1 MINKYY
7 RPDIDGLRGI
17 AVLAVNFFNFDISFF
32 KGGFLGV
39 DIFFVISGY
48 LITNLIL
55 REINEG
61 NFKILIFFERRI
73 RRIVPALFTVIII
86 SIPLAYYNLSAG
98 VIKDYWQS
106 VLSSLLFYQIIFLL
120 LRKTAL
126 IFPQSL
132 NPYCIRG
139 VFQLKSNS
147 I

>member
-17 AVLAVNFFNFDISFF
+17 AVLAVIFFHFDISFF

-86 SIPLAYYNLSAG
+86 SIPF
-98 VIKDYWQS
+98 
-106 VLSSLLFYQIIFLL
+106 SLL
-120 LRKTAL
+120 
-126 IFPQSL
+126 
-132 NPYCIRG
+132 
-139 VFQLKSNS
+139 
-147 I
+147 